1 MTLAMQYENSRTS
14 HRRCSIKKAVLK
26 NVEIFTVKQL
36 CSSLRDTQAQVFSCQ
51 YCDIFKNTYFG
62 EHLRTAALVIQSR
75 HPDVFIKKVVGL
87 VFDLFYDICVITITT
102 TLITFFMIT
111 IFSNPFKSNVPL
123 SYRIFKT
130 SIKKVLLT

>member
-1 MTLAMQYENSRTS
+1 MTLTMQYVKSRTC